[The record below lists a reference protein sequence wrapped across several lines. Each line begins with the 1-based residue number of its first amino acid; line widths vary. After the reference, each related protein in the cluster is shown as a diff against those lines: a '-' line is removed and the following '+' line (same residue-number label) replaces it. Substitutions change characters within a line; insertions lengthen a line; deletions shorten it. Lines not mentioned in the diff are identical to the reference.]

1 MQKKK
6 ILKIRMRQILSSK
19 SREKMLMIL
28 PTGVESKK
36 DIGLA
41 KTLTKSLSWRVVD
54 ARRQVCSYIEKI
66 K

>member
-1 MQKKK
+1 
-6 ILKIRMRQILSSK
+6 MRQILSSK

-54 ARRQVCSYIEKI
+54 ARRQVCSYKEKI
-66 K
+66 